1 MIYKKDSLDNKSAFS
16 LIELSMVLVIIA
28 LLVVSVTSAASLIE
42 TAKIRSFI
50 NTITDWQASI
60 NTFYSLKDRLP
71 GNIDNSYYIGELYNQ
86 NWNLYAKKTYKISNF
101 GLSSYEGLDR
111 DTTISICGAF
121 WLDLYLAKLSNFA
134 PTASGI
140 KVCGTSTSAPILY
153 GKNLR
158 AVGPKTIY
166 FSDNKGAWPQFYEQM
181 KGVYFQFVNVNAY
194 IKARVFYK
202 IDQKLDDGLYDKGSL
217 RSFCFSDKD
226 NRNKST
232 VVDYKDAINNSY
244 PCFNFYY
251 KLIGEEFL

>member
-1 MIYKKDSLDNKSAFS
+1 MFYKKDLFSSKSAFS
-16 LIELSMVLVIIA
+16 LIELSMVLVIVA
-28 LLVVSVTSAASLIE
+28 LLVVSITSAASLIE

-50 NTITDWQASI
+50 NTITDWQRSI

-71 GNIDNSYYIGELYNQ
+71 GNVDNSYYIGELYNR
-86 NWNLYAKKTYKISNF
+86 NWSLYAKKTYKISNF

-111 DTTISICGAF
+111 DTNISICGAF
-121 WLDLYLAKLSNFA
+121 WLDLYLAKLSDFA

-140 KVCGTSTSAPILY
+140 KVCGTSLSAPALY

-158 AVGPKTIY
+158 AIGPKTVY
-166 FSDNKGAWPQFYEQM
+166 FSDNNGSWPQFYEAM
-181 KGVYFQFVNVNAY
+181 KGIYFQFVNVNAY
-194 IKARVFYK
+194 IKPRVFYK
-202 IDQKLDDGLYDKGSL
+202 IDQKLDDGLYNKGLL

-226 NRNKST
+226 NRTKST

-251 KLIGEEFL
+251 RLVGEEFL